1 MDSLLHLLY
10 QDSYIV
16 ETESSFLAGGNNIL
30 EIWSCLLKDQAW
42 SFYHFIFF
50 DNALIVDLGRD
61 SIR

>member
-30 EIWSCLLKDQAW
+30 EI
-42 SFYHFIFF
+42 
-50 DNALIVDLGRD
+50 
-61 SIR
+61 